1 MSSISSELYSLSP
14 QQKCAWTW
22 HVAGESPRVQIACD
36 VDGELD
42 VARLRRAFQE
52 VIRCHEILRSR
63 FVPMPGLNFPVQ
75 EVQPEGAAEQFEL
88 VYWNASENSI
98 DANQLLEREA
108 IHQND
113 GKSESPVCA
122 ALIPLSANRHLLVI
136 SAAATFADVVTLQLL
151 LRSVA
156 ENYAS
161 PGERRSN
168 DGEQPLQYVEYASW
182 REDSAAQ
189 GDDAT
194 RQGQSYWNQQISSR
208 PPDVRLAGQRPADG
222 NEFAPGFV
230 PFELPPAVGKKLSVL
245 NRTATQ
251 PLEAVL
257 LACWS
262 LFLYRNTDSA
272 ALQISVVLDGRPLE
286 EFRSGMGPYA
296 QAVPVLMNV
305 SGETH
310 LNDATALAY
319 QRLLQAALWQDYYI
333 PAGVSGTR
341 PVSEVFGYSFN
352 SDVSVYQGAGVRVKQ
367 LAHRVSAYPFELKLD
382 CFYNDE
388 TINCSLVYDSRSL
401 SRAYANSIA
410 AQFQAF
416 CEHLS
421 SHPDQTIATVNA
433 FAEGDLQR
441 LLDEWNKTETRMVPE
456 GCIHEFFDRQAART
470 PNNVA
475 VIFQQEKVTFLEL
488 QRRANALARRLR
500 SLGAGPDVPVCLLVE
515 PSVEMIIGLISILKA
530 GSAYVP
536 LETAYPVKERI
547 AHVITETHAP
557 VLVTSRKLRHDI
569 DGLPVK
575 IVLADEPTASD
586 SEPLS
591 LKNMSVPENAAYIIY
606 TSGSTGKPKGV
617 VVQHRS
623 AINLWYAL
631 QQAVYKDAPES
642 MKVSVNAPISFDAAV
657 KQVLML
663 LGGHT
668 LCIIPEDIRTDA
680 HAFVEY
686 IREHRID
693 VLDCTPSHLNT
704 LLEAGLESNDAF
716 VPSLALI
723 GGEAIDEQLWARLAA
738 SRTRFYNVYGPTEC
752 TVDST
757 VMRIAADSRP
767 SIGRTIMNVR
777 TYILDGA
784 LQLVPP
790 GVSGELCIGGNGVAR
805 GYWDAAALT
814 AQRFVPDPL
823 PGGSGERLYRTG
835 DLARYLP
842 DGTLQYLGRM
852 DHQVKVRGFRVE
864 LGEIAATL
872 AECPGVKEAVVH
884 AFKDPGNTR
893 LVGYIVPGGP
903 TSPATSAVREFLQAR
918 LPEYMIPVSF
928 VPLESLPLNAHGK
941 LDRKALP
948 DPGAPMSSSKSESR
962 APIGEIETALARI
975 WSAVLNREQV
985 GARDNFF
992 QLGGHS
998 LLAMRMIARVRK
1010 EFAIDI
1016 PLPRLFQ
1023 LPTIEALAVV
1033 IEESIR
1039 NGSSRAERVSSIS
1052 RNAIP
1057 PMRVNPRAA

>member
-14 QQKCAWTW
+14 QQKCAWAW
-22 HVAGESPRVQIACD
+22 HVDGQLPRVQIACD
-36 VDGELD
+36 IDGELD
-42 VARLRRAFQE
+42 PGRLRHAFQE

-63 FVPMPGLNFPVQ
+63 FVPMPGLNYPVQ

-88 VYWNASENSI
+88 GYSKTSENSN
-98 DANQLLEREA
+98 DLNKLLEREA
-108 IHQND
+108 SRQVD
-113 GKSESPVCA
+113 GKSELPVCA
-122 ALIPLSANRHLLVI
+122 VLIPTSANRHLLIV
-136 SAAATFADVVTLQLL
+136 SAAATFADTQTLQLL
-151 LRSVA
+151 LRGVV

-161 PGERRSN
+161 PGERHSN

-189 GDDAT
+189 GDDVT
-194 RQGQSYWNQQISSR
+194 RQGRSFWNQQISSL
-208 PPDVRLAGQRPADG
+208 PPDVRLAGQKPAGG

-230 PFELPPAVGKKLSVL
+230 PFELAPEVAEKLSVL

-262 LFLYRNTDSA
+262 LFLYRHSDSTV
-272 ALQISVVLDGRPLE
+272 LQIGVVLDGRPLE

-296 QAVPVLMNV
+296 QPVPVLMNI

-310 LNDATALAY
+310 LNDATAMAY
-319 QRLLQAALWQDYYI
+319 QRLVQASLWQDYYI
-333 PAGVSGTR
+333 PAGASGTR
-341 PVSEVFGYSFN
+341 PALEVFGYSFS
-352 SDVSVYQGAGVRVKQ
+352 SDVSVYYAAGVRFKL
-367 LAHRVSAYPFELKLD
+367 LAQRVSTCPFELKLD
-382 CFYNDE
+382 CFYNGE
-388 TINCSLVYDSRSL
+388 TVDGSLVYDSRSL
-401 SRAYANSIA
+401 TPEYANRIA
-410 AQFQAF
+410 AQFKAF

-421 SHPDQTIATVNA
+421 SHPDQGIATVNTL
-433 FAEGDLQR
+433 AEGDLQR
-441 LLDEWNKTETRMVPE
+441 LVGEWNKTETRVVTE
-456 GCIHEFFDRQAART
+456 GCIHEFFDRQAERT
-470 PNNVA
+470 PNDAA
-475 VIFQQEKVTFLEL
+475 VIFREEKLTFFEL
-488 QRRANALARRLR
+488 QRRTSALAQRLR
-500 SLGAGPDVPVCLLVE
+500 SLGAGPEVPVCLLVE
-515 PSVEMIIGLISILKA
+515 PSVEMITGLISILKS

-557 VLVTSRKLRHDI
+557 VVVTSRKLRHYV
-569 DGLPVK
+569 DGLPLN
-575 IVLADEPTASD
+575 IVLADEPIASD
-586 SEPLS
+586 PEPIS
-591 LKNMSVPENAAYIIY
+591 LKNMSAPGNAAYIIY
-606 TSGSTGKPKGV
+606 TSGSTGRPKGV

-631 QQAVYKDAPES
+631 QQTIYKDTTES
-642 MKVSVNAPISFDAAV
+642 VRVSVNAPISFDAAV

-668 LCIIPEDIRTDA
+668 LCVIPEGIRINP

-686 IREHRID
+686 IREHRIN
-693 VLDCTPSHLNT
+693 VLDCTPSHLSA

-723 GGEAIDEQLWARLAA
+723 GGEAIDEQLWGKLAA

-757 VMRIAADSRP
+757 VTRIAADGRP
-767 SIGRTIMNVR
+767 SIGRPLLNVR

-790 GVSGELCIGGNGVAR
+790 GVAGELCIGGDGVAR
-805 GYWDAAALT
+805 GYWHAAALT
-814 AQRFVPDPL
+814 AQRFVADPFSVS
-823 PGGSGERLYRTG
+823 GGRLYRTG

-842 DGTLQYLGRM
+842 DGTLQYIGRI

-872 AECPGVKEAVVH
+872 AECPGVKEAAVL

-893 LVGYIVPGGP
+893 LVGYIVADG
-903 TSPATSAVREFLQAR
+903 TANPAAPPLREFLQAR
-918 LPEYMIPVSF
+918 LPEYMVPVSF
-928 VPLESLPLNAHGK
+928 VTLESLPLNTNGK

-948 DPGAPMSSSKSESR
+948 DPGAPTAAAKSESR
-962 APIGEIETALARI
+962 APLGEIEIALARI

-1033 IEESIR
+1033 IEQAIR
-1039 NGSSRAERVSSIS
+1039 NGSSPPEPVSPIS
-1052 RNAIP
+1052 RSAIP
-1057 PMRVNPRAA
+1057 PMRLNPTAA